1 MERVYEDHLPCPGG
15 FIGRIMGLS
24 IKKNDTVVV
33 ITGKEK
39 GKSGRVLSVDAAK
52 DKLLVE
58 KINMIKKH
66 MKPTRKYAQ
75 GGIIEKEA
83 PVDISNVM
91 LLCPKCNKPTRI
103 GNTALQDGKKVRVC
117 KKCREVMDQ

>member
-1 MERVYEDHLPCPGG
+1 
-15 FIGRIMGLS
+15 MGLG
-24 IKKNDTVVV
+24 IKKNDSILV

-39 GKSGRVLSVDAAK
+39 GKRGRVLSVYPLK
-52 DKLLVE
+52 NSLLIE

-66 MKPTRKYAQ
+66 MKPSRKYTQ

-83 PVDISNVM
+83 PINISNVM
-91 LLCPKCNKPTRI
+91 LVCPKCNKPTRI
-103 GNTALQDGKKVRVC
+103 SSTSLQGGKKVRVC